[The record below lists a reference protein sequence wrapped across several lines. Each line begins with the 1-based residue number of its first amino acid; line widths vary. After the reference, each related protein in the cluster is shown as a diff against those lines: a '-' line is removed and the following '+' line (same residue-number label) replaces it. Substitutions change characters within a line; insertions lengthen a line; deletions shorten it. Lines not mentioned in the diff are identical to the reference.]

1 MQAKSENYS
10 LVISIKT
17 TTTTTIT
24 KTKNLSK
31 YEKLEIIK
39 TAKLRIKMIIF
50 YLFMF
55 HYVQDDYE
63 L

>member
-1 MQAKSENYS
+1 MQAKCENYS
-10 LVISIKT
+10 LVISTT

-31 YEKLEIIK
+31 YEKLELIK

>member
-1 MQAKSENYS
+1 MQAKCENYS
-10 LVISIKT
+10 LVISIT